1 MQRSAFRYLLQ
12 HGKNDI
18 TSTQEEKLRIIP
30 TLFCQKRSLVT
41 VHYFAV
47 VPITTNIAFSMTLST
62 LLVIRYFYVNAPEL
76 SHFDKRNWHN
86 KIHGLIVIWYF
97 LKQWGCC
104 CRRLISKPIC
114 SEGFYLISVNSMT
127 TSTSKI
133 NLIFFLFPPL
143 FFFHF
148 KTFVEKATEFLKV
161 KVIQNKG

>member
-18 TSTQEEKLRIIP
+18 TSTQEEKLGIIP

-86 KIHGLIVIWYF
+86 KIHGLIVIWWF
-97 LKQWGCC
+97 LSNENVVVGGGW
-104 CRRLISKPIC
+104 
-114 SEGFYLISVNSMT
+114 
-127 TSTSKI
+127 
-133 NLIFFLFPPL
+133 
-143 FFFHF
+143 
-148 KTFVEKATEFLKV
+148 
-161 KVIQNKG
+161 IQNQFALRDLFDFCKFNDNPHWFEPHRK